1 MKKPRPLI
9 PPTAAPDEM
18 YSSIERAARKM
29 IELPRPDV
37 ASRIEAIIYRELDY
51 YGNNLSGHLAD
62 VLVRELRLGPG
73 LKSRIVT
80 VLQDEGASVLDSNML
95 SRNII
100 RELWE
105 LV

>member
-1 MKKPRPLI
+1 MTTPGT
-9 PPTAAPDEM
+9 PTPTPKETH
-18 YSSIERAARKM
+18 SSIERAARKM
-29 IELPRPDV
+29 IRVPRPDV

-73 LKSRIVT
+73 LTSRITT
-80 VLQDEGASVLDSNML
+80 VLRDEGASVLDSNML